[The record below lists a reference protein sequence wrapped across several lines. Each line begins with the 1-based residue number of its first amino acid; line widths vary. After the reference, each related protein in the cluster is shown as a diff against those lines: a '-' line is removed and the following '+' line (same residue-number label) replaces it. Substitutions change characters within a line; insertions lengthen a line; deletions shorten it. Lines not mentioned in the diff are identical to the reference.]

1 MSRIGAGS
9 RARARWRTRRMASI
23 GLGVLAAFALVAL
36 GGAPADAHETIAG
49 GAVTVVQTLGPR
61 EVTLTMFP
69 PANGPAAMPVLVS
82 LQGPALD
89 APLSLR
95 TVPAGSMTAVGG
107 LDLPLGTDRPASG
120 SLQIDRTGPWE
131 VVLTIGPDVS
141 RVPVSVPDVAPTPG
155 WAWAVRGGMAAAVLG
170 AIGAAATRRRRLAFG
185 LGGGALVGASVAVTA
200 ALLSTTIPAA
210 TAVPVSASTTTGAD
224 PSATG
229 MAMSGAMSGASTS
242 VPSPGAQV
250 TGAVVVTPSVGPVDP
265 DGLVPVELALT
276 DGSTGEP
283 VDDLVVHD
291 DALIHLAVIGPD
303 ERLFHVHP
311 ARVSPGRYVVRLPL
325 TDAGRYGVFAETVR
339 ADGGHQLSRS
349 AFTLAAAVPP
359 VAPQREVVA
368 AVGGSG
374 ARDVAGMHVD
384 VAVSAAAAA
393 RTTRVTLTFADANG
407 PVRDLQ
413 AWLGMAGHLLVLGPS
428 TSSPEPDPLDPV
440 TSFAHVH
447 DMAPPVQGGF
457 GPTIAFDY
465 VFPSVGDYRLWAQ
478 VAHHGQ
484 LVTIPVSVT
493 VTATGFP

>member
-1 MSRIGAGS
+1 
-9 RARARWRTRRMASI
+9 MASI
-23 GLGVLAAFALVAL
+23 GLGVFAAFVLVAH
-36 GGAPADAHETIAG
+36 GGSPADAHETIAG

-61 EVTLTMFP
+61 EVTLMMFP

-107 LDLPLGTDRPASG
+107 LDLPLGTGRPASG
-120 SLQIDRTGPWE
+120 SLQIDRAGPWE
-131 VVLTIGPDVS
+131 IVLTIGPDVS

-170 AIGAAATRRRRLAFG
+170 AIGAAATRRRRRLAFG

-210 TAVPVSASTTTGAD
+210 AAVPVSASTTAGAGS
-224 PSATG
+224 SATG
-229 MAMSGAMSGASTS
+229 MAGMDMSGSMSGTSTS

-250 TGAVVVTPSVGPVDP
+250 TGAVVVTPSVGPTDP

-291 DALIHLAVIGPD
+291 DALIHLAVIGPN

-339 ADGGHQLSRS
+339 ADGGHQVSRS
-349 AFTLAAAVPP
+349 AFTLAVAVPP
-359 VAPQREVVA
+359 VTPQREVIA

-413 AWLGMAGHLLVLGPS
+413 AWLGMGGHLLVLGPS
-428 TSSPEPDPLDPV
+428 TSSPEPDPLDPA

-447 DMAPPVQGGF
+447 DMDPPVQGGF

-465 VFPSVGDYRLWAQ
+465 VFPSEGDYRLWAQ

-484 LVTIPVSVT
+484 LVTIPVSVA